1 MPDHLTLGKR
11 IFRYGIILAVFL
23 QLGLWTGCMVGP
35 DFATPKVQVPA
46 NWTGPSAAP
55 AIQPATLAEQDLA
68 RWWTVFD
75 DPNITSLVKRA
86 IQSNLDLMQA
96 EARIRQ
102 AWAGRG
108 IAASGMGPT
117 VDATGSFQRS
127 QWPITNDIEGR
138 NSPINQYQVG
148 FDAAWELDIF
158 GGIRRGIEAADADIK
173 ATEENRRD
181 VLVSLTAEV
190 VRNYIEL
197 RAFQQRIAIAR
208 KNLKTQEH
216 SAKLTRLRF
225 EGGFVSGL
233 DVANAEA
240 EVATTASGIPLLESA
255 ARKSIY
261 SLSVLIGLEPAALV
275 KELSPF
281 LDIPAAPPSV
291 PVGVPSDLLLRRPD
305 IRRAEAGI
313 HGATARIGVATSA
326 LFPRFTILGSA
337 GLQGGDL
344 SSTLNWAGR
353 FWSIGP
359 AVSWPV
365 FEMGRI
371 RSNIEL
377 QKALQEQD
385 IIAYRRTVLTAL
397 QEVENALIASTKEE
411 EHRKT
416 LARAVTSNEK
426 AVRLA
431 TKLYTMGQTD
441 FLNVLSA
448 QRSLY
453 FSEDALVQSGGAVST
468 YMVALYKALGGGWDQ
483 APAQAVKAVGH

>member
-1 MPDHLTLGKR
+1 MPYADHLTLGKR
-11 IFRYGIILAVFL
+11 ISRTGLILAVCL

-35 DFATPKVQVPA
+35 DFVPPRVQVPGT
-46 NWTGPSAAP
+46 WTGPTPAP
-55 AIQPATLAEQDLA
+55 AIQPATPAEQDLA

-75 DPNITSLVKRA
+75 DPNITALVNRA

-127 QWPITNDIEGR
+127 QWPITNDSEGG
-138 NSPINQYQVG
+138 SSTFNQYQAG
-148 FDAAWELDIF
+148 FDAGWELDIF

-173 ATEENRRD
+173 ATVENRRD

-190 VRNYIEL
+190 VRNYIDL
-197 RAFQQRIAIAR
+197 RAFQQRIAIAG

-261 SLSVLIGLEPAALV
+261 SLSVLMGLEPAALV
-275 KELSPF
+275 QELSPF

-291 PVGVPSDLLLRRPD
+291 PVGVPSDLLRRRPD

-313 HGATARIGVATSA
+313 HGATARIGVATA
-326 LFPRFTILGSA
+326 DLFPRFTILGSA

-365 FEMGRI
+365 FDMGRI

-385 IIAYRRTVLTAL
+385 IITYRQTVLTAL
-397 QEVENALIASTKEE
+397 QEVENALISSAKEE

-416 LARAVTSNEK
+416 LARAVTFNEK
-426 AVRLA
+426 AVELA
-431 TKLYTMGQTD
+431 TKLYTMGHTD
-441 FLNVLSA
+441 FLNVLTA

-453 FSEDALVQSGGAVST
+453 FSEDALVQSTGAVST
-468 YMVALYKALGGGWDQ
+468 YLVALYKALGGGWEKEEKDT
-483 APAQAVKAVGH
+483 